1 MSSRERSGWERA
13 SAVPRSGSKRLI
25 SRLPNPWLLMTA
37 VVLRGLRLGELT
49 VTMPSG
55 KKHRFGGRAPGPSA
69 QVDLR
74 DPSAGRRLVTGGGIG
89 LAEGYMEGAW
99 DTADLNA
106 VLELG
111 AVNLQAGWTAGTP
124 VLLRPPQRIWH
135 ALRDNDL
142 EGARRNVQ
150 YHYDLGNDFYRLWL
164 DRTMTYS
171 AACFDAGEEAE
182 TDLDLEA
189 AQRRKWDRML
199 ELVEPGRGDHLLEIG
214 CGWGGFAIHAAR
226 ETGCRVTGLTLS
238 SEQAEW
244 ARARVAAEGVQ
255 DQVEIRLQDYRE
267 ETGSYQGIV
276 SIEMFEAVGERWW
289 PTFFGK
295 LGGLLDRRSRAAL
308 QVITITAEHFE
319 SYRRAPDFIQRYVFP
334 GGMLPTVE
342 RFNESAAAAG
352 LAVGEP
358 RFFGP
363 DYDRTLGVWADNFEA
378 ALPQVRELGFDER
391 FIRMWRYYF
400 AYCRAGFRSE
410 RTNVMQVALNK

>member
-1 MSSRERSGWERA
+1 
-13 SAVPRSGSKRLI
+13 
-25 SRLPNPWLLMTA
+25 MTA
-37 VVLRGLRLGELT
+37 AVLRGLRLGELT

-55 KKHRFGGRAPGPSA
+55 KEHRFGGRAPGPSA

-74 DPSAGRRLVTGGGIG
+74 NPSAGRRLVTGGGIG

-99 DTADLNA
+99 DTVDLNA

-111 AVNLQAGWTAGTP
+111 ALNLQAGWTAGTP
-124 VLLRPPQRIWH
+124 VLLRPLQRIWH

-142 EGARRNVQ
+142 EGARANIE

-164 DRTMTYS
+164 DPIMTYS
-171 AACFDAGEEAE
+171 AACFEPGAGDGTDLEADLE
-182 TDLDLEA
+182 SDLDLEA

-199 ELVEPGRGDHLLEIG
+199 ELVEPGPGDHLLEIG

-244 ARARVAAEGVQ
+244 ARARVAAEGVA
-255 DQVEIRLQDYRE
+255 DRVEIRLQDYRE

-276 SIEMFEAVGERWW
+276 SIEMLEAVGERWW

-295 LGGLLDRRSRAAL
+295 IAELLDRRGKAAL

-334 GGMLPTVE
+334 GGMLPSVE
-342 RFNESAAAAG
+342 RFEESAAAAG
-352 LAVGEP
+352 LKVGEP
-358 RFFGP
+358 RFFGL
-363 DYDRTLGVWADNFEA
+363 DYDRTLGVWAENFEA
-378 ALPQVRELGFDER
+378 ALPEVRALGFDER